1 MPAKT
6 TLQKVWRAAGE
17 TAAIVA
23 RALCAIFALIVPDHR
38 NRRGKSR

>member
-17 TAAIVA
+17 TAAIVTQTL
-23 RALCAIFALIVPDHR
+23 RAIYTLIVPDHR
-38 NRRGKSR
+38 NRTGQSR